1 MDICTKCSSVFSI
14 TKIVK
19 VVDNFYCEKCIGSVQ
34 FNLLTLNK
42 FEDFDYELSKKK
54 LSQLTDELGK
64 LTNEIKL
71 YENTF
76 GISPVYM
83 TCYPNDK
90 KCKSYLIFQYLN
102 SKNINIYRLF
112 CRYIYKGNEILGVV
126 QYDTDSE
133 KANIY
138 CDLCD
143 QDKRTYRQV
152 HYLDLHGDPEYVK
165 NILEKIIDQYFNE
178 YNRGCVMKIQNPP
191 KEYYKILKDFGFE
204 TNSDSDYD
212 CDSDCDSDSDR
223 DNCKVFKLTN

>member
-64 LTNEIKL
+64 LTNKIKL

-83 TCYPNDK
+83 TCFPNDK

-102 SKNINIYRLF
+102 LMPLQS
-112 CRYIYKGNEILGVV
+112 V
-126 QYDTDSE
+126 
-133 KANIY
+133 A
-138 CDLCD
+138 
-143 QDKRTYRQV
+143 
-152 HYLDLHGDPEYVK
+152 
-165 NILEKIIDQYFNE
+165 
-178 YNRGCVMKIQNPP
+178 
-191 KEYYKILKDFGFE
+191 ILKPFILHYRRIQLLQVQFIVLK
-204 TNSDSDYD
+204 T
-212 CDSDCDSDSDR
+212 
-223 DNCKVFKLTN
+223 